1 MAQEQFGFGV
11 TEVSL
16 KGAGKL
22 YEVLAR
28 NEGQKAAVAGADAST
43 AFGQYAKGMQDFN
56 RYFAASQNTTQ
67 AAAQTESRANEALNA
82 GRASLTRIG
91 QRTLQE
97 NIRKANDVVTNV
109 NTLFKAGQ
117 SFVSTLQRSQLQ
129 EGMVDGMRKA
139 GEIATIQ
146 DPDEK
151 KGAIEEFLTEY
162 QKNPDNA
169 YNQGMSRSIFPLY
182 AGAVQEADVKRRE
195 TGIRSMLNMAD
206 NSYIQSGDKLQFN
219 MPELQ
224 KFAKNNNLSMG
235 EFRDA
240 LYSTV
245 GGTVA
250 KAISSSTDFNMLN
263 ELTEKWGKIKSI
275 NFDNEFVLKSKNL
288 KTQEL
293 IGKTDR
299 TINLAVTQA
308 KSKIKAQAQT
318 DWTKIMDNPKVA
330 TADQVEYTL
339 QNMQMNPLEK
349 DSKSKAF
356 SEKYAEQAIDEE
368 FRTTFTTTDAS
379 PYWDHLPANTKKA
392 AEYKIGQDGAQAFL
406 FRQPERLKEILQ
418 ANPGHVK
425 EIGTEIGK
433 IFRNGTGQE
442 RDAIYKS
449 LLLVRE
455 SSDASQALSQTMDDG
470 LLAEMLTVGALA
482 KSMGGSTQEQVNDNW
497 DKASQ
502 MVANKTGSVPY
513 KLSPNTDRDL
523 LDNLNKDSMK
533 MGENAGRF
541 VQTIQTLFSK
551 NPDVANE
558 RYDDLKEYYMN
569 LSDTNTYSTANDS
582 FDVTENFAHAPDP
595 FKNPKT
601 GLPEAEAEEAKAT
614 LLEQAKVN
622 FETEFGYTPE
632 FSSITYVGN
641 DIVSIKDGWTNE
653 VMTVPVRK
661 FIDAKRDE
669 VFEKQQL
676 KAVREKETFKNVSSI
691 TLEEALNNV
700 VNDAAD
706 FVKYLSD
713 IEITRSK

>member
-1 MAQEQFGFGV
+1 MIQEQFKFGV
-11 TEVSL
+11 NEVSFR
-16 KGAGKL
+16 GAGKL
-22 YEVLAR
+22 YEVLAK

-43 AFGQYAKGMQDFN
+43 AFGQYARGMQDFN
-56 RYFAASQNTTQ
+56 RYFSASQNSTQ
-67 AAAQTESRANEALNA
+67 AANQTESRANEALNA
-82 GRASLTRIG
+82 GRASLSRIG
-91 QRTLQE
+91 QRTLNE

-117 SFVSTLQRSQLQ
+117 TFVSTLQRSQLQ
-129 EGMVDGMRKA
+129 EGMVDGLRKA
-139 GEIATIQ
+139 GEIALIQ

-151 KGAIEEFLTEY
+151 KAAIEEFLTIY
-162 QKNPDNA
+162 QKNPDNS

-206 NSYIQSGDKLQFN
+206 NSYVQSGDKLQFN

-224 KFAKNNNLSMG
+224 KFAKTHNLSMG

-250 KAISSSTDFNMLN
+250 QGIAASTDFNMLN
-263 ELTEKWGKIKSI
+263 SALEKWQKIKDT

-293 IGKTDR
+293 VGKTNR
-299 TINLAVTQA
+299 TIDLAVTQA

-318 DWTKIMDNPKVA
+318 DWTKIMDNPKIA

-339 QNMQMNPLEK
+339 QNMQLNPLEK

-356 SEKYAEQAIDEE
+356 SEKYAAQAIDEE

-379 PYWDHLPANTKKA
+379 PYWEHIPEETKKV

-442 RDAIYKS
+442 KEAIYKS
-449 LLLVRE
+449 LILVRE
-455 SSDASQALSQTMDDG
+455 SSDASQALSQTMEDG

-482 KSMGGSTQEQVNDNW
+482 KSMGGSTVEQVNTNW

-502 MVANKTGSVPY
+502 MMANKTGSVPY
-513 KLSPNTDRDL
+513 KLTPNTNRDL
-523 LDNLNKDSMK
+523 YDDMNKDSMK

-541 VQTIQTLFSK
+541 VQTVQTLFSK
-551 NPDVANE
+551 NPDVAE
-558 RYDDLKEYYMN
+558 AQYDSLKDYYMN
-569 LSDTNTYSTANDS
+569 LSDVNTYSTANDS

-601 GLPEAEAEEAKAT
+601 GLPDKEAEEAKG
-614 LLEQAKVN
+614 LFLEQAKVN
-622 FETEFGYTPE
+622 FEKKYGYTPE
-632 FSSITYVGN
+632 FSSLTYVGN
-641 DIVSIKDGWTNE
+641 DMVSIKDGWTNE
-653 VMTVPVRK
+653 VMTVPIRK
-661 FIDAKRDE
+661 FIDAQRDK

-676 KAVREKETFKNVSSI
+676 KGLREKQTFKNVSSI

-700 VNDAAD
+700 VNDAAG

-713 IEITRSK
+713 MEITRSK